1 MATRPDISKESIPR
15 PRIQTLSDMIFGLA
29 LSIGA
34 VSLLSQKPANITAV
48 SYSMVSFGFAFLI
61 LASVW
66 FRYSKIMSVLPVE
79 SSGIIWANLLLLFLV
94 SIEPYLFNLMTV
106 SAYSPAPG
114 QLDSGSTTTLYALD
128 LGGLMLI
135 LAFFIHELTDEE
147 KRLIPRELLRGY
159 KLTMYTTILAG
170 FLFLLS
176 TLPVFWGV
184 IVVASPTIPIR
195 YVLWSG
201 VWVVNM
207 GRRLDARMT
216 TPKSGIKCSPSV
228 QDPTSLFGSRV
239 LSDRASTHVCSWI
252 HICVN

>member
-1 MATRPDISKESIPR
+1 MMAQSLGASKESIPR

-34 VSLLSQKPANITAV
+34 VSLLSQKPANLTAI

-61 LASVW
+61 LTLVW

-79 SSGIIWANLLLLFLV
+79 SSGIVWANMILLFLV

-135 LAFFIHELTDEE
+135 LAYFMHELTAEE
-147 KRLIPRELLRGY
+147 RRLIPSELLKSYR
-159 KLTMYTTILAG
+159 LTAYTTIIAG
-170 FLFLLS
+170 LVFLLS
-176 TLPVFWGV
+176 ALPVFWSV
-184 IVVASPTIPIR
+184 IVIPSPATPIR
-195 YVLWSG
+195 YVLWCG
-201 VWVVNM
+201 VWVANV
-207 GRRLDARMT
+207 GRRLDVRMT
-216 TPKSGIKCSPSV
+216 
-228 QDPTSLFGSRV
+228 SRRSE
-239 LSDRASTHVCSWI
+239 LK
-252 HICVN
+252 